1 MCAACSIFSI
11 FAKVPCIAKLLWAA
25 LWRQDETARITVLG
39 RMAISLPLVL
49 ATEKKWW
56 NDEMAELATG
66 FASVIFSVSYG
77 SSMVLA
83 SWFGTLAISNYL
95 LSLKHLIY
103 ILGICGPV
111 DLASCVH
118 VSVLHTSGKITR
130 ISTSFMVI
138 PGHSSLYD
146 FSGVGTPRIYA
157 CAV

>member
-1 MCAACSIFSI
+1 MQYIQYICKGSLHSQAPLSGTLAPGWNRSHHCAGSHGHLPS
-11 FAKVPCIAKLLWAA
+11 PCVGHREEMMKQ
-25 LWRQDETARITVLG
+25 RNG
-39 RMAISLPLVL
+39 R
-49 ATEKKWW
+49 TGR
-56 NDEMAELATG
+56 TG

-83 SWFGTLAISNYL
+83 SWFVTLAISNYL

-118 VSVLHTSGKITR
+118 VSVLHTSGEITR